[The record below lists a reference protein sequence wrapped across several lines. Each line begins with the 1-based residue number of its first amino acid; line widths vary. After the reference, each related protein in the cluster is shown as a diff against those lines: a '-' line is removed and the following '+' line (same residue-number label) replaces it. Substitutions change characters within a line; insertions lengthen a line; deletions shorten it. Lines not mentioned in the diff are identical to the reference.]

1 MQTRQAGGKRLT
13 AVLIA
18 VLLVLGACSS
28 DEAGEVA
35 LATQC
40 MRASSDNRAK
50 LAASWLS
57 NAEIS
62 IQEDLITVRTEVP
75 AGISIGGTVNFRYW
89 TYRCRRNGEQV
100 EFLGYET
107 RRSRAGP

>member
-1 MQTRQAGGKRLT
+1 MDRPMQARQAGGKRLT

-57 NAEIS
+57 NAEIT
-62 IQEDLITVRTEVP
+62 IREDLITVRTEVP
-75 AGISIGGTVNFRYW
+75 VGVSVGGTVKFRYW
-89 TYRCRRNGEQV
+89 TYRCRRNGERV

-107 RRSRAGP
+107 R

>member
-1 MQTRQAGGKRLT
+1 MQKRLT
-13 AVLIA
+13 AVLTA
-18 VLLVLGACSS
+18 GLLALGACSS
-28 DEAGEVA
+28 DESDDVA

-62 IQEDLITVRTEVP
+62 IEEDLITVHTEVP
-75 AGISIGGTVNFRYW
+75 TGISIGGTVRFRYW
-89 TYRCRRNGEQV
+89 TYRCRRNGQHM

-107 RRSRAGP
+107 R

>member
-1 MQTRQAGGKRLT
+1 MQTRGKHLT

>member
-1 MQTRQAGGKRLT
+1 MQTRGKHLT

-28 DEAGEVA
+28 DEADEVA

>member
-1 MQTRQAGGKRLT
+1 MQTRQAGGKPLT

-107 RRSRAGP
+107 R

>member
-1 MQTRQAGGKRLT
+1 MQTRLAGEQRLA
-13 AVLIA
+13 AVLMA

-57 NAEIS
+57 NAEIT

-75 AGISIGGTVNFRYW
+75 VGVSIGGTVKIRYW
-89 TYRCRRNGEQV
+89 TYRCRRNGKQM

-107 RRSRAGP
+107 R

>member
-1 MQTRQAGGKRLT
+1 MA
-13 AVLIA
+13 
-18 VLLVLGACSS
+18 LGACSS

-50 LAASWLS
+50 LAASLLS
-57 NAEIS
+57 NAEIT

-75 AGISIGGTVNFRYW
+75 VGVSIGGTVKFRYW
-89 TYRCRRNGEQV
+89 IYRCRRNGTQV

-107 RRSRAGP
+107 R

>member
-57 NAEIS
+57 NAEIEVQGDS
-62 IQEDLITVRTEVP
+62 VTVRTEVP
-75 AGISIGGTVNFRYW
+75 VGINIGGRVKFHYW
-89 TYRCRRNGEQV
+89 TYRCRMVGDRM
-100 EFLGYET
+100 EFLGYE
-107 RRSRAGP
+107 AE